1 MSIRKINIDK
11 NINNNTGC
19 IVMSAACG
27 TYTNP
32 KTFALGYGNGNKLCG
47 ISEPAANNAPVLDLN
62 GGSGGIDKA
71 TTYVN
76 GSGMVTIGLAQ
87 ASITDA
93 DNDQLV
99 ELTIT
104 VIGLTPVTE
113 SEAVQIGTTQYI
125 LDNVDKKGTA
135 VYGSTTF
142 TVKYFGSDK
151 VFVITKDS
159 GTKLM
164 PLVDTRSLIRAI
176 KYSSALLSTSSP
188 DRQIEFVIN
197 DGRANSEVAALLI
210 EYVVP

>member
-27 TYTNP
+27 SYSNP
-32 KTFALGYGNGNKLCG
+32 KTFALGYGNGNKVCG
-47 ISEPAANNAPVLDLN
+47 TTEPASNTGPVLDLN
-62 GGSGGIDKA
+62 GGSAGIDKA
-71 TTYVN
+71 AVYTD
-76 GSGMVTIGLAQ
+76 GSGSVTIGLAS
-87 ASITDA
+87 ATITDA
-93 DNDQLV
+93 DNDELV
-99 ELTIT
+99 ELMIRIVGQTT
-104 VIGLTPVTE
+104 VTQ
-113 SEAVQIGTTQYI
+113 SEAIQIGTTQYI
-125 LDNVDKKGTA
+125 LDGIDKKGTA

-142 TVKYFGSDK
+142 TVKYFGAYK
-151 VFVITKDS
+151 VFVITKDN

-197 DGRANSEVAALLI
+197 DGRANSEIASLLI
-210 EYVVP
+210 EYTVP